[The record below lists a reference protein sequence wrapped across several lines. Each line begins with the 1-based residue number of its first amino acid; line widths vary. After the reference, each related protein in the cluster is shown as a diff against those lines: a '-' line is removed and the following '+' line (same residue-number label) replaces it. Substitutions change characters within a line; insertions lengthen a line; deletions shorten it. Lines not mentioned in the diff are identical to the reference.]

1 MPSLKQS
8 IGSSQRISKDD
19 VCFLMSS
26 TIIVDELL
34 QEIEITLP
42 ELVYCAP
49 VSIGQREF
57 SIAAQ
62 AGLKAQITLI
72 IDYDEYDGEKE
83 VEYNRMKYSIY
94 RTFVRSDGDIE
105 LYCEVR
111 KGVN

>member
-8 IGSSQRISKDD
+8 IGNSKHISKDD

-26 TIIVDELL
+26 TIVVDDLL

-49 VSIGQREF
+49 VSIGQHEF
-57 SIAAQ
+57 SISVQ
-62 AGLKAQITLI
+62 AGLKSKLTLI
-72 IDYDEYDGEKE
+72 IDHDEYDGEKE
-83 VEYNRMKYSIY
+83 VEYNRVKYSVY
-94 RTFVRSDGDIE
+94 RTYVRSDGDIE

-111 KGVN
+111 TG